1 MEPLFHAP
9 DPDHR
14 SHLEEAARIL
24 ALPAEA
30 SGFAWH
36 PFGVFG
42 IPLARRVDGGRTW
55 SRRLHV
61 WHPETTPVGETSQ
74 YGVHTH
80 SGTATSHV
88 LVGTLHHHL
97 YAFVADED
105 GVWLESSR
113 RGSRHATLRAHVQ
126 GPTDAGVLH
135 VLPANHPHG
144 VSKPPGFA
152 ISLFEQ
158 LEEGR
163 AEPFTTWRH
172 LEGPQE
178 ELVTRA
184 PVDPKRA
191 LREARAVVEEALYA
205 VASVDGA
212 RDSA

>member
-30 SGFAWH
+30 SGFEWH

-42 IPLARRVDGGRTW
+42 IPLAKRVLGDKVW

-61 WHPETTPVGETSQ
+61 WHPEATPVGETSV

-80 SGTATSHV
+80 SGQATSHV

-97 YAFVADED
+97 YDFVVAED
-105 GVWLESSR
+105 GVWLEASPA
-113 RGSRHATLRAHVQ
+113 GKTQATLRTHLQ
-126 GPTDAGVLH
+126 GPTTAGVLH
-135 VLPANHPHG
+135 VLPADQAHG
-144 VSKPPGFA
+144 VTKPPGFA

-163 AEPFTTWRH
+163 PKAFTTWRH
-172 LEGPQE
+172 LQGPQE
-178 ELVTRA
+178 ELVLRP

-205 VASVDGA
+205 VGSMAGGRRGA
-212 RDSA
+212 